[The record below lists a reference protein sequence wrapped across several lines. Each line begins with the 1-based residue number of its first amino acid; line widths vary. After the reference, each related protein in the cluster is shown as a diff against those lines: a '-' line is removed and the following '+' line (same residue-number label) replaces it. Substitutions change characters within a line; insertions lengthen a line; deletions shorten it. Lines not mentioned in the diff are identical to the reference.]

1 VIESTLLDLSVKELE
16 GVERVRVD
24 TIEFVY

>member
-24 TIEFVY
+24 TLEFVY